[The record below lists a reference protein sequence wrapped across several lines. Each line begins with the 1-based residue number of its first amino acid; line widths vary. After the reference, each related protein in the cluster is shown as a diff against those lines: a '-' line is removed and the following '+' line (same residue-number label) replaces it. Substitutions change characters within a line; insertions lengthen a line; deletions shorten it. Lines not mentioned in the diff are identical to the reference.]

1 MAMRKYEI
9 YLPIKYNDG
18 TDIEPEKFRQVKV
31 ELSAL
36 FGGLTVSPMAAPF
49 EGTWIHEGV
58 EYRDMVI
65 KLEIITS
72 DDEKVEK
79 FFRDFKHTL
88 KEVFQQEE
96 ILITMQK
103 IRTL

>member
-1 MAMRKYEI
+1 MRKYEI

-18 TDIEPEKFRQVKV
+18 TDVEHEKFRQVKV

-49 EGTWIHEGV
+49 EGTWIHQGV

-65 KLEIITS
+65 KMEVVTS
-72 DDEKVEK
+72 DDEKIEK
-79 FFRDFKHTL
+79 FFRDYKETL
-88 KEVFQQEE
+88 KELFQQKE
-96 ILITMQK
+96 ILITIQE
-103 IRTL
+103 IRTI

>member
-1 MAMRKYEI
+1 MRKYEI

-18 TDIEPEKFRQVKV
+18 TDIEPEKFRQVKI

-49 EGTWIHEGV
+49 EGTWIHQGV
-58 EYRDMVI
+58 EYRDIVI
-65 KLEIITS
+65 KFEIITS
-72 DDEKVEK
+72 DDEKMEK
-79 FFRDFKHTL
+79 FFKDYKETL
-88 KEVFQQEE
+88 KEVFQQKE
-96 ILITMQK
+96 ILITIQE